1 MKFFL
6 LLTGLMVGL
15 PKSSLE
21 PGRIFT
27 SRNDGPTHV
36 IKFVMF
42 AFSSAVVS
50 ALNILLGPIAPTMAD
65 KSIFFAATC
74 HKICDVCF

>member
-1 MKFFL
+1 MKFSL

-27 SRNDGPTHV
+27 SRNDGPTHF
-36 IKFVMF
+36 IKSGYFLQNPSEEEKYI
-42 AFSSAVVS
+42 FS
-50 ALNILLGPIAPTMAD
+50 
-65 KSIFFAATC
+65 FY
-74 HKICDVCF
+74 